1 VTHHFPT
8 RQLRF
13 FLTAPSPCPYLP
25 GREERKVFAHL
36 PASDGASVNDSLTQV
51 GFRRS
56 QNIAYRP
63 ACENC
68 AACVSAR
75 LPVRDYVFTRSE
87 RKVLAKNDD
96 LARHLVEAE
105 ATMEQFDLLRR
116 YLTTRHAEGG
126 MADMTWP
133 DYVAMVEDTAVR
145 THIIEYRAPSQDRG
159 PGDLIACV
167 LVDVMSDGLSLVYSF
182 YNPDLPKRSLG
193 SFMILDHVVQARLV
207 GLPYVYLGYW
217 VPGSEKMAYKARF
230 SPLEILKPGGWAL
243 MAARDR
249 EPSAEV
255 GRVFTPEDAAAV
267 EVGAHMPGKGPLG
280 T

>member
-1 VTHHFPT
+1 MTHHFPT

-36 PASDGASVNDSLTQV
+36 PSSDGAAVNDSLTQV

-75 LPVRDYVFTRSE
+75 LPARDYVFSRSE
-87 RKVLAKNDD
+87 RKVLGRNED

-116 YLTTRHAEGG
+116 YLLTRHAEGG

-182 YNPDLPKRSLG
+182 YDPSLPRRSLG
-193 SFMILDHVVQARLV
+193 SFIILDHLIQAAINE
-207 GLPYVYLGYW
+207 LPYVYLGYW

-230 SPLEILKPGGWAL
+230 SPIEILKPGGWVL
-243 MAARDR
+243 MSARDR
-249 EPSAEV
+249 DGRAVSGERLPS
-255 GRVFTPEDAAAV
+255 PNPAV
-267 EVGAHMPGKGPLG
+267 EISVHLPGKGPLG
-280 T
+280 S